1 MELMPKL
8 LHAASV
14 ADIYINTQSQLAQV
28 FGASSMPR
36 PRYLS
41 VSASNVFLLTTAF
54 SYAVWDHL
62 VHLSLSLIVLGLP
75 PLFTRLQRLKIHQPY
90 KEYSIILAYIKS
102 APLLEVFVLEN
113 TSVWSLNFDPYP
125 SLISHGPKIP
135 VPRLRVQSITD
146 VLPIITFLLQL
157 LPDPSETLAVSV
169 INGHRGHI
177 PLHLDRA
184 GNDRI
189 IFDHVKRFWRLRSGQ
204 DIMPAGRLQLFSPAT
219 IRFGAQPTTRISA
232 PSIFYETACI
242 VAGPDPILDTI
253 HTIELRL
260 DDWDIGLQDDETE
273 PELILALRSLDFL
286 LNARRIEVIDA
297 KLSSITKHFEVW
309 LRARQN
315 ATHPLVTMH
324 YEGERESEAEAWMM
338 QLMWAESI
346 ESVTFSQ
353 DLSTK

>member
-102 APLLEVFVLEN
+102 APLLEVLVLEN
-113 TSVWSLNFDPYP
+113 TSVWSLNFDSYP

-135 VPRLRVQSITD
+135 VPRLRVLSITD

-157 LPDPSETLAVSV
+157 LPDPLETLAVFI
-169 INGHRGHI
+169 INGHRGHLHI
-177 PLHLDRA
+177 PLHHYRA
-184 GNDRI
+184 GDDET
-189 IFDHVKRFWRLRSGQ
+189 IFGHVKRFWRLRSGQ
-204 DIMPAGRLQLFSPAT
+204 DIMPTGHLQLFSPAT
-219 IRFGAQPTTRISA
+219 IRFGAQPTTRTSV

-242 VAGPDPILDTI
+242 VAGPDPI

-260 DDWDIGLQDDETE
+260 DDWDIGLEDDETE
-273 PELILALRSLDFL
+273 PEPALALRSLDFL
-286 LNARRIEVIDA
+286 PNTRRIETIRA
-297 KLSSITKHFEVW
+297 KLSS
-309 LRARQN
+309 
-315 ATHPLVTMH
+315 VT
-324 YEGERESEAEAWMM
+324 
-338 QLMWAESI
+338 
-346 ESVTFSQ
+346 
-353 DLSTK
+353 